1 MIDLTGLVSR
11 LESQFLDLHQLA
23 LPQILKTEAIR
34 ASLGELNSILGTN
47 YILNGL
53 DGASQTTLTEHHL
66 PALMRGAAATI
77 LEAVA
82 FHNHT
87 SYGDLPANQSDFETW
102 SRFLRQERD
111 QLLDG
116 LRLRTFSQS
125 TLVPWGTWQLQEAES
140 DD

>member
-87 SYGDLPANQSDFETW
+87 SYSDLPANQPDFETW

>member
-1 MIDLTGLVSR
+1 MIDLNSLVLR
-11 LESQFLDLHQLA
+11 LGTQFLDLHQLA
-23 LPQILKTEAIR
+23 LPESLKTEAIR
-34 ASLGELNSILGTN
+34 ASLGELNSMLGTN
-47 YILNGL
+47 LSLSGL

-66 PALMRGAAATI
+66 PALIRGAAATI

-87 SYGDLPANQSDFETW
+87 SYSNLPANQPDFETW
-102 SRFLRQERD
+102 SRSLKNERD

-125 TLVPWGTWQLQEAES
+125 NIFPWGTWKLEEPES
-140 DD
+140 YD